1 LTLDELLADLDRE
14 VLRTWGEGSG
24 SASADGPSRLAVQE
38 AHGSAPEAAESAGE
52 RCLLVTL
59 PGRRFAVPTR
69 AVVAV
74 SELPPVSAVPFSPP
88 WLRGV
93 TRAAGGVVAVVDLAR
108 LLAASDPWSGAPG
121 APPNAAPLPPAL
133 PRLETAAGD
142 TAREILLVV
151 RTADA
156 DLDAGLAVPGVARLV
171 SLAAAPHHPGAAGE
185 IAARRSAFVARLAP
199 DPAGSDLP
207 PVAVLDVDRLLRRA
221 REGLGA

>member
-1 LTLDELLADLDRE
+1 VGGTGLTLDELLADLDRE
-14 VLRTWGEGSG
+14 VLRTWGEENG
-24 SASADGPSRLAVQE
+24 SADGPPPLA
-38 AHGSAPEAAESAGE
+38 SPEALGSPPEAVESAGE

-59 PGRRFAVPTR
+59 PNRRFAVPTR

-108 LLAASDPWSGAPG
+108 LLAASEPWPG
-121 APPNAAPLPPAL
+121 APAEAAAAQPRPLPRFATG
-133 PRLETAAGD
+133 EA
-142 TAREILLVV
+142 AREILLVV
-151 RTADA
+151 KTAGG
-156 DLDAGLAVPGVARLV
+156 DLDAGLAVPGIARLV
-171 SLAAAPHHPGAAGE
+171 SLAAAPRHSGGAGE
-185 IAARRSAFVARLAP
+185 IAARRAAFVARLVP